1 MCSITGDGT
10 DELGRLGRAIDDLAD
25 AVAAQ
30 QAPRAAQPATEE
42 PAGPGGAGQA
52 GAGQDAQATSPG
64 LTMQELATRLAAI
77 WRMVAELDPELA
89 RRLARYER

>member
-10 DELGRLGRAIDDLAD
+10 DEVGRLGRAIDDLAD

-30 QAPRAAQPATEE
+30 QAL
-42 PAGPGGAGQA
+42 GPGQPGAGH
-52 GAGQDAQATSPG
+52 DAQAASPE

-77 WRMVAELDPELA
+77 WQMVAELDPELA